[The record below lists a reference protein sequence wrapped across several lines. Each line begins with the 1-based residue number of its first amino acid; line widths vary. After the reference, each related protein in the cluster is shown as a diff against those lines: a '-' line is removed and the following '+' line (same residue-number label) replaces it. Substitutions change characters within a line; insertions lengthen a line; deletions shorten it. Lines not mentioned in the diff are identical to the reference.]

1 MTGPRR
7 RVLVVGA
14 EGPCRV
20 AAEGLAV
27 LGHEVLRSGESAR
40 RAEIVFVCGARDGEA
55 VLAPVREHLRP
66 GAVVVNS
73 CCPPWESTYALRAGL
88 RRGDLALI
96 SNPRQSECSTA
107 QWLTPDAVVIGSD
120 VDDAGDAVHSLYEGI
135 AAPVVRT
142 DVRSADLLPHAVNGC
157 AAVKQSFFNDL
168 AQLCDRLGVDITSVV
183 RALSYDTRIGTSC
196 TRPAPLSPA
205 QRRSIEV
212 LRAAAAEPGL
222 LHAVA
227 AAGTFPEEDACSP
240 VGSLWWGPVTSG

>member
-27 LGHEVLRSGESAR
+27 LGHEVLRSSEAAR
-40 RAEIVFVCGARDGEA
+40 RAQSVFVCGAHDGEA
-55 VLAPVREHLRP
+55 VLAPVRDHLRP
-66 GAVVVNS
+66 GALVVNS
-73 CCPPWESTYALRAGL
+73 CCPPWESTDALRTEL
-88 RRGDLALI
+88 RRGDLALV
-96 SNPRQSECSTA
+96 SNPRRSEVSTA
-107 QWLTPDAVVIGSD
+107 QWLTPDVVVIGSD
-120 VDDAGDAVHSLYEGI
+120 VDDAGDAAHALYEGI

-142 DVRSADLLPHAVNGC
+142 DVRSADLVPHAVNGC

-168 AQLCDRLGVDITSVV
+168 AELCDRLGADITSLV
-183 RALSYDTRIGTSC
+183 RALSYDSRVGTSC

-212 LRAAAAEPGL
+212 LRAAGAEPGL

-227 AAGTFPEEDACSP
+227 TLAEESACP
-240 VGSLWWGPVTSG
+240 G